1 MRISDWSSDVCS
13 SDLLAAAIYKQ
24 GEAARD
30 AGDMKTASQQFLRV
44 GQVTPTAKIRAT
56 AEYDGAAALIA
67 LQDWPQAA
75 RVLENFRSLFPGN
88 PLEADVDKKLAV
100 AYQKDNKPQQAA
112 QTFARIA
119 RRGSENAQTREEAAW
134 LSATLYEQA
143 KSPADAGSAYDYY
156 VKTFPASFDRNVEA
170 RSKLVDYARSSGNG
184 EGQRGARREQNARN
198 DRNRKSTRR
207 KSSPES
213 ANRL

>member
-1 MRISDWSSDVCS
+1 
-13 SDLLAAAIYKQ
+13 
-24 GEAARD
+24 
-30 AGDMKTASQQFLRV
+30 MKTASQQFLRV

-134 LSATLYEQA
+134 LSAPLYEQ
-143 KSPADAGSAYDYY
+143 
-156 VKTFPASFDRNVEA
+156 
-170 RSKLVDYARSSGNG
+170 RSEGRRVGKECVIPRRSRWS
-184 EGQRGARREQNARN
+184 R
-198 DRNRKSTRR
+198 
-207 KSSPES
+207 
-213 ANRL
+213 

>member
-75 RVLENFRSLFPGN
+75 RVLENFRSLFPGT
-88 PLEADVDKKLAV
+88 PLAA
-100 AYQKDNKPQQAA
+100 AYDQHHGRASPNDTNTKQHA
-112 QTFARIA
+112 QTLCRTP
-119 RRGSENAQTREEAAW
+119 RT
-134 LSATLYEQA
+134 
-143 KSPADAGSAYDYY
+143 
-156 VKTFPASFDRNVEA
+156 
-170 RSKLVDYARSSGNG
+170 
-184 EGQRGARREQNARN
+184 
-198 DRNRKSTRR
+198 
-207 KSSPES
+207 
-213 ANRL
+213 